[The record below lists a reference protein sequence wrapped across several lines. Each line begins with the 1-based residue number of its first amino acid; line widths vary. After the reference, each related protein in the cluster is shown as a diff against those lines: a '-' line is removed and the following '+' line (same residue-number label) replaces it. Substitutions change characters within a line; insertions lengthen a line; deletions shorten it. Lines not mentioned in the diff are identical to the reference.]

1 MNSIEEAYPLLN
13 RIMKLIATTLGPE
26 CEVVLHDWSK
36 GYDKSIVAIENGHV
50 TNRKVGDCGS
60 NLGLEVIRGTVK
72 DGDRYKYVTK
82 VNSEKTLKSSTIYL
96 RNDQGKA
103 LGALCIN
110 IDITNFL
117 NFNGSLHNLLGEEAL
132 SADLDTGTDDIEF
145 HAADI
150 GQLTD
155 HLIEKSLQQIN
166 KPVDQMTKEDKLEIL
181 RYLDEKGT
189 FLITKSGDKVCN
201 ALKMSKYTMYSYLDI
216 VRSNN

>member
-1 MNSIEEAYPLLN
+1 MNSIEEAYPLLK
-13 RIMKLIATTLGPE
+13 RIMKLIAATFGPE

-72 DGDRYKYVTK
+72 DGDRYNYVTK
-82 VNSEKTLKSSTIYL
+82 VHSEKTLKSSTIYL
-96 RNDQGKA
+96 RNDQGEA

-117 NFNGSLHNLLGEEAL
+117 NFNGSLHNLLGEEAF
-132 SADLDTGTDDIEF
+132 SADLNTRTDDIEF
-145 HAADI
+145 HATDI

-155 HLIEKSLQQIN
+155 HLIEKSLQQVN
-166 KPVDQMTKEDKLEIL
+166 KPVDQMTKEDKLEVL

-189 FLITKSGDKVCN
+189 FLITKSGDKVCS